1 MSERTAK
8 PVIRDEKEM
17 EYEPLSIADGV
28 ERAVMLDESDGTPN
42 FRMRRYTLEPGA
54 EVPKHTNEVE
64 HEVYNVSGE
73 YVVGIGDEE
82 HVVSEGDTLLIPA
95 GEVHWFRN
103 VSDEESEFICV
114 VPNGDTGTE
123 LVDDADR

>member
-1 MSERTAK
+1 MSDHQTA
-8 PVIRDEKEM
+8 PVIRDDEEM
-17 EYEPLSIADGV
+17 DYEPLDIADGV
-28 ERAVMLDESDGTPN
+28 TRSVMLDESDGTPN
-42 FRMRRYTLEPGA
+42 FRMRQYKLEPSA

-82 HVVSEGDTLLIPA
+82 HTVSEGDTLLIPA
-95 GEVHWFRN
+95 GTVHWFRN
-103 VSDEESEFICV
+103 ESDEESEFVCV

-123 LVDDADR
+123 LLEKS

>member
-1 MSERTAK
+1 MSEQTTK

>member
-123 LVDDADR
+123 LVDNADR